1 MENSTPASVPV
12 NVAYF
17 SDGNFLRDLG
27 KLEGKMDALEKRV
40 EKRVEKQDKFAD
52 DINAIKEWKAMVIG
66 GSAVVSA
73 ICSAVVVWLVK

>member
-27 KLEGKMDALEKRV
+27 KLEGKMDALEKTCGETCGETRQV
-40 EKRVEKQDKFAD
+40 
-52 DINAIKEWKAMVIG
+52 
-66 GSAVVSA
+66 
-73 ICSAVVVWLVK
+73 C

>member
-27 KLEGKMDALEKRV
+27 KLEGKMDAL

>member
-17 SDGNFLRDLG
+17 SDGNILRDLG
-27 KLEGKMDALEKRV
+27 KLEGKMDAL

-73 ICSAVVVWLVK
+73 ICSAVVAWLVK